1 MDPKTGP
8 IRTPDSRLRVFVS
21 STLREL
27 APERRAVRASI
38 ERIRLAPVMFEL
50 GARPHPPRALY
61 RAYLEQSDI
70 FVGVYWEKY
79 GWVAPGEDVSGLEDE
94 YNLAPPGMPRLIYI
108 KDTAGAREDRL
119 VKLLDRIRADD
130 RAAFKYFSD
139 PQELA
144 DLIVGDLAV
153 LLAERFDR
161 SRDEAVSV
169 EEAPPEHRKGA
180 PTAPIPVPLTRLF
193 GREAEAEAIAEM
205 MRSDRYR
212 LVTLTG
218 PGGIGKTRLAIE
230 VGTRLS
236 AEFPD
241 GVLFV
246 PLAPVD
252 DPGQVANAIAHA
264 VGVQA
269 TGDAPL
275 EEKLVDALRDRR
287 MLLVLDNFEQVLPA
301 GPLIKDLV
309 GAAPGLKVL
318 VTSRALLRVLGEQNV
333 EVSPLQLPAART
345 AEWDPGSPLSAS
357 VDLLVAR
364 ARSVKPDFEVTP
376 RNIEAVEAIAT
387 LLEGVPLALEIAAAR
402 LRMLTPA
409 DLLARLDHRLAL
421 LVDGSRSLPPRQQA
435 VRTTIEWS
443 TRLLNVDEQ
452 NLLWRLGVF
461 AGRFSLEAA
470 ECIAESSADT
480 ITLLEALVDSSLL
493 RQQERNGRSYFLM
506 LATVREYSLEKLEE
520 QGLVDEMRE
529 RHAGYYRTW
538 THQVGPDL
546 IGPRQREYVALLNN
560 ERDNLRAAVLHL
572 LDGRNLT
579 GAAECAWAVWP
590 FWWIGGMMGDFRH
603 WMEEMLKSSDPLP
616 DRVRAIAL
624 SVTTSVF
631 FWDVP
636 TPELIDQLEEAA
648 DIFERLGASFDAGV
662 PMMSLASAYAL
673 STPPDLVRAASTVER
688 GLRHFRASGN
698 RWGETVLVVAEGR
711 LALAKGDMP
720 GAIQRFEQA
729 LAIGRDLENY
739 LSLSIAL
746 HYLGWARLISGQLH
760 EAADTFSEALDVSP
774 VIAHD
779 QGVAWDLEG
788 MIGIAITIGDI
799 ENAGVLAGAAAALR
813 DRIGLQ
819 DRADAVFHR
828 QMIEQVRQSPA
839 APVFDQAYAVG
850 RRMSAADAVDLAWQV
865 TRSVRKVP
873 VHSA

>member
-27 APERRAVRASI
+27 SAERRAVRASI
-38 ERIRLAPVMFEL
+38 ERMRLAPVMFEL
-50 GARPHPPRALY
+50 GARPHPPRDLY

-70 FVGVYWEKY
+70 FVGIYWEKY

-108 KDTAGAREDRL
+108 KDTPDTREDRL
-119 VKLLDRIRADD
+119 KHLLDRIRADD

-139 PQELA
+139 SQELA
-144 DLIVGDLAV
+144 DLVVSDLAV
-153 LLAERFDR
+153 LLAERFDQ
-161 SRDEAVSV
+161 SRAEPV
-169 EEAPPEHRKGA
+169 ETEPPAERRKGA
-180 PTAPIPVPLTRLF
+180 PAAPIPVPLTQLF
-193 GREAEAEAIAEM
+193 GREEEAERIADM
-205 MRSDRYR
+205 LRSPQYR
-212 LVTLTG
+212 LLTLTG

-230 VGTRLS
+230 VGTRLA
-236 AEFPD
+236 AEFRD

-246 PLAPVD
+246 PLAPID
-252 DPGQVANAIAHA
+252 DPDQVANAIAHA

-275 EEKLVDALRDRR
+275 QEKLIGALQDRR
-287 MLLVLDNFEQVLPA
+287 MLMVLDNFEQVLPA
-301 GPLIKDLV
+301 APLLKDLV
-309 GAAPGLKVL
+309 GGSPGLKVL
-318 VTSRALLRVLGEQNV
+318 VTSRALLRVIGEQSV
-333 EVSPLQLPAART
+333 EVSPLELPAPRP
-345 AEWDPGSPLSAS
+345 AEWDPDSPLSAS
-357 VDLLVAR
+357 VHLLVAR
-364 ARSVKPDFEVTP
+364 ARSVKPDFELTP

-409 DLLARLDHRLAL
+409 DLLARLDRRLAM
-421 LVDGSRSLPPRQQA
+421 LVGGPRNLPPRQQA

-443 TRLLNVDEQ
+443 TRLLAVEEQ

-470 ECIAESSADT
+470 ECVAESSADT
-480 ITLLEALVDSSLL
+480 ISLLEALVDSSLV

-506 LATVREYSLEKLEE
+506 LATVREYALERLEAH
-520 QGLVDEMRE
+520 GLVDEMRE
-529 RHAGYYRTW
+529 RHADYYRTW
-538 THQVGPDL
+538 THQLGPDL
-546 IGPRQREYVALLNN
+546 IGSRQREYVALLNN

-572 LDGRNLT
+572 LDRGDLV
-579 GAAECAWAVWP
+579 GCAECAWAVWP
-590 FWWIGGMMGDFRH
+590 FWWIGGMMGDFRR
-603 WMEEMLKSSDPLP
+603 WMEQLLASPSPLP

-631 FWDVP
+631 FWDAP
-636 TPELIDQLEEAA
+636 TPELIAGLEEAA
-648 DIFERLGASFDAGV
+648 EIFERLGASFDAGV
-662 PMMSLASAYAL
+662 PMMSLGSAYAL
-673 STPPDLVRAASTVER
+673 SSPPDLARAAATVER

-698 RWGETVLVVAEGR
+698 RWGESVLVVAEGR
-711 LALAKGDMP
+711 LALGKGDLP
-720 GAIQRFEQA
+720 GAIERFEQA

-739 LSLSIAL
+739 LSLSISL
-746 HYLGWARLISGQLH
+746 HYLGWARLIAGQL
-760 EAADTFSEALDVSP
+760 EQAADVFSEALDVSP

-788 MIGIAITIGDI
+788 VIGIAITIGDI
-799 ENAGVLAGAAAALR
+799 ERAGLLAGAAAALR

-828 QMIEQVRQSPA
+828 QMIEQLRQSPA
-839 APVFDQAYAVG
+839 APVFDEAFSVG

-865 TRSVRKVP
+865 TRSARKVP
-873 VHSA
+873 AHAT

>member
-38 ERIRLAPVMFEL
+38 ERMRLAPVMFEL
-50 GARPHPPRALY
+50 GARPHPPRDLY

-70 FVGVYWEKY
+70 FVGLYWEKY

-94 YNLAPPGMPRLIYI
+94 YNLAPPDMPRLIYI

-119 VKLLDRIRADD
+119 VRLLDRIRADD

-144 DLIVGDLAV
+144 DLVVGDLAV
-153 LLAERFDR
+153 LLAERFDQ
-161 SRDEAVSV
+161 SRAEPV
-169 EEAPPEHRKGA
+169 ESEPAPERRKGA
-180 PTAPIPVPLTRLF
+180 PVAPVPVPLTKLF
-193 GREAEAEAIAEM
+193 GREEEAERIADM
-205 MRSDRYR
+205 LRSPQYR
-212 LVTLTG
+212 LLTLTG

-236 AEFPD
+236 AEFRD

-246 PLAPVD
+246 PLAPID
-252 DPGQVANAIAHA
+252 DPSQVANAIAHA

-275 EEKLVDALRDRR
+275 EEKLLGALQDRR

-301 GPLIKDLV
+301 APLLKDLV
-309 GAAPGLKVL
+309 GGAQGLKVL
-318 VTSRALLRVLGEQNV
+318 VTSRALLRVLGEQSV
-333 EVSPLQLPAART
+333 EVSPLELPAPRP
-345 AEWDPGSPLSAS
+345 AEWDPDSPLSAS

-364 ARSVKPDFEVTP
+364 ARSVKPDFELTP
-376 RNIEAVEAIAT
+376 RNVEAVEAIAT
-387 LLEGVPLALEIAAAR
+387 RLEGVPLALEIAAAR

-409 DLLARLDHRLAL
+409 DLLARLDHRLAM
-421 LVDGSRSLPPRQQA
+421 LVDGARSLPPRQQA

-443 TRLLNVDEQ
+443 TRLLAADEQ

-480 ITLLEALVDSSLL
+480 ISLLEALVDSSLV

-506 LATVREYSLEKLEE
+506 LATVREYSLERLEE
-520 QGLVDEMRE
+520 QGLVEEMRE
-529 RHAGYYRTW
+529 RHADYYRTW
-538 THQVGPDL
+538 THQLGPDL

-560 ERDNLRAAVLHL
+560 ERDNLRAAVMHL
-572 LDGRNLT
+572 LDRGDLT

-603 WMEEMLKSSDPLP
+603 WMEEILASPDPLP

-631 FWDVP
+631 FWDEP
-636 TPELIDQLEEAA
+636 TPQIVTELEEAA
-648 DIFERLGASFDAGV
+648 DLFERHGASFDAGV

-673 STPPDLVRAASTVER
+673 STPPDVPRAAATVER
-688 GLRHFRASGN
+688 GLRHFRSSGN
-698 RWGETVLVVAEGR
+698 RWGESVLVVAEGR
-711 LALAKGDMP
+711 LALAMGDVP
-720 GAIQRFEQA
+720 GAIERFEHA

-739 LSLSIAL
+739 LALSIAL
-746 HYLGWARLISGQLH
+746 HYLGWAHLIAGHLQ
-760 EAADTFSEALDVSP
+760 EAADLFSEALDVSP
-774 VIAHD
+774 AIAHD

-788 MIGIAITIGDI
+788 VIGIAITVGDI
-799 ENAGVLAGAAAALR
+799 EHAGLLAGAAAALR

-828 QMIEQVRQSPA
+828 QMIEQLRQTPA
-839 APVFDQAYAVG
+839 APVFDEAFAVG
-850 RRMSAADAVDLAWQV
+850 RRMAAADAVDLAWQV
-865 TRSVRKVP
+865 IRSVRKVP
-873 VHSA
+873 VPTR